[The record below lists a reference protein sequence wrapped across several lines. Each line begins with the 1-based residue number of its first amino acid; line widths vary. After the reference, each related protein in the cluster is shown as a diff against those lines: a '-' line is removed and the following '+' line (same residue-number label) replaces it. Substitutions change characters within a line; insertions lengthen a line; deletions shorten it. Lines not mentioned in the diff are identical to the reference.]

1 MNLALLLKQPLL
13 KKTLLKQLAYYA
25 NGWYVFGKQQPTEGV
40 EKSSVDEQYSFE
52 AIDSNTAKI
61 VIVAKIHYHQSW
73 QSYTSVSKKEL
84 QKISDLHQQYPEYQ
98 LTLINTDSIDE
109 QERVKKLIQQ
119 YNLAGLDN
127 WGFANTDEEK
137 LRYDI
142 DPRWFGD
149 LPRSYFFPLEGK
161 VKRLRGAL
169 TSAEL
174 LALFQPS

>member
-1 MNLALLLKQPLL
+1 MRRFILVAVSILTASMLIFSSS
-13 KKTLLKQLAYYA
+13 A
-25 NGWYVFGKQQPTEGV
+25 NA
-40 EKSSVDEQYSFE
+40 VDLQSFK
-52 AIDSNTAKI
+52 IDSVEQIVNAKSQQDHL
-61 VIVAKIHYHQSW
+61 VILWSFDCPPCI
-73 QSYTSVSKKEL
+73 KEL

-109 QERVKKLIQQ
+109 QGRVKKILKQ

-137 LRYDI
+137 LRFDI

-174 LALFQPS
+174 LALFQQEPAN

>member
-1 MNLALLLKQPLL
+1 MRHLILLAVSILIFSSSASAVDLQP
-13 KKTLLKQLAYYA
+13 
-25 NGWYVFGKQQPTEGV
+25 FEI
-40 EKSSVDEQYSFE
+40 DSFE
-52 AIDSNTAKI
+52 QI
-61 VIVAKIHYHQSW
+61 VNAQSQQDHLVILW
-73 QSYTSVSKKEL
+73 SFDCPPCIKEL

-98 LTLINTDSIDE
+98 LTLINTDSVDE
-109 QERVKKLIQQ
+109 QERVKKLIEQ

-137 LRYDI
+137 LRFDI

-149 LPRSYFFPLEGK
+149 LPRSYFFPLQGK

>member
-1 MNLALLLKQPLL
+1 MRRLILLAVSMLTASILIFSSSANAVDLQPF
-13 KKTLLKQLAYYA
+13 QI
-25 NGWYVFGKQQPTEGV
+25 
-40 EKSSVDEQYSFE
+40 DSFE
-52 AIDSNTAKI
+52 QIVNAKNQQDHL
-61 VIVAKIHYHQSW
+61 VILWSFDCPPCI
-73 QSYTSVSKKEL
+73 TEL

-109 QERVKKLIQQ
+109 QGRVKKILQQ

-127 WGFANTDEEK
+127 WGFANSDEEK

-149 LPRSYFFPLEGK
+149 LPRSYFFPLQGK

>member
-1 MNLALLLKQPLL
+1 MRRFILLAVSMLTASILI
-13 KKTLLKQLAYYA
+13 
-25 NGWYVFGKQQPTEGV
+25 FS
-40 EKSSVDEQYSFE
+40 SSVFANSNVSAAVDLQSFE
-52 AIDSNTAKI
+52 IDSFEQIVNAKNQQDHL
-61 VIVAKIHYHQSW
+61 VILWSFDCPPCI
-73 QSYTSVSKKEL
+73 KEL

-98 LTLINTDSIDE
+98 LTLINTDSVDE
-109 QERVKKLIQQ
+109 QIRVKKILQR

-127 WGFANTDEEK
+127 WGFANSDEEK

-149 LPRSYFFPLEGK
+149 LPRSYFFPLKGK

-174 LALFQPS
+174 LALFQQEPIN

>member
-1 MNLALLLKQPLL
+1 MRRLILLAVSILTASVLI
-13 KKTLLKQLAYYA
+13 
-25 NGWYVFGKQQPTEGV
+25 FS
-40 EKSSVDEQYSFE
+40 SSVFANANVSAAVDLQSFE
-52 AIDSNTAKI
+52 IDSFEQI
-61 VIVAKIHYHQSW
+61 VN
-73 QSYTSVSKKEL
+73 SKNQQDHLVILWSFDCPPCIKEL

-98 LTLINTDSIDE
+98 LTLINTDAVDE
-109 QERVKKLIQQ
+109 QIRVKKILQQ
-119 YNLAGLDN
+119 YDLAGLDN

>member
-1 MNLALLLKQPLL
+1 MRRFILVAVSILTASMLIFSSS
-13 KKTLLKQLAYYA
+13 A
-25 NGWYVFGKQQPTEGV
+25 NA
-40 EKSSVDEQYSFE
+40 VDLQSFKIDSFE
-52 AIDSNTAKI
+52 QIVNAKSQQDHL
-61 VIVAKIHYHQSW
+61 VILWSFDCPPCI
-73 QSYTSVSKKEL
+73 KEL

-109 QERVKKLIQQ
+109 QGRVKKILKQ

-137 LRYDI
+137 LRFDI

-174 LALFQPS
+174 LALFQQEPAN

>member
-1 MNLALLLKQPLL
+1 MRRFILVAVSILTASMLIFSSS
-13 KKTLLKQLAYYA
+13 A
-25 NGWYVFGKQQPTEGV
+25 NA
-40 EKSSVDEQYSFE
+40 VDLQSFKIDSFE
-52 AIDSNTAKI
+52 QIVNAKSQQDHL
-61 VIVAKIHYHQSW
+61 VILWSFDCPPCI
-73 QSYTSVSKKEL
+73 KEL

-109 QERVKKLIQQ
+109 QGRVKKILKQ

-137 LRYDI
+137 LRFDI

-149 LPRSYFFPLEGK
+149 LPRSYFFPLQGK

-174 LALFQPS
+174 LALFQQEPAN

>member
-1 MNLALLLKQPLL
+1 MRRFILLVASILVFSASTFAGSDSGSNINSAVNLQP
-13 KKTLLKQLAYYA
+13 
-25 NGWYVFGKQQPTEGV
+25 FEI
-40 EKSSVDEQYSFE
+40 DSFE
-52 AIDSNTAKI
+52 QIVNAKNQQDHL
-61 VIVAKIHYHQSW
+61 VILWSFDCPPCI
-73 QSYTSVSKKEL
+73 KEL

-98 LTLINTDSIDE
+98 LTLINTDSVDE
-109 QERVKKLIQQ
+109 QKRVKKILQQ

-149 LPRSYFFPLEGK
+149 LPRSYFFPLQGK

>member
-1 MNLALLLKQPLL
+1 MKRFILLAFSMLMASILI
-13 KKTLLKQLAYYA
+13 
-25 NGWYVFGKQQPTEGV
+25 F
-40 EKSSVDEQYSFE
+40 SSSASAVDLQSFE
-52 AIDSNTAKI
+52 IDSFEQIVNAKNKQDHL
-61 VIVAKIHYHQSW
+61 VILWSFDCPPCI
-73 QSYTSVSKKEL
+73 KEL
-84 QKISDLHQQYPEYQ
+84 QKISDLHQQYPDYQ
-98 LTLINTDSIDE
+98 LTLINTDSVDE
-109 QERVKKLIQQ
+109 QVRVKKLIQQ

-127 WGFANTDEEK
+127 WGFANIDEEK
-137 LRYDI
+137 LRFDI